1 MLKFLRP
8 EGESNS
14 RIGVLQTPALPLGYQ
29 AINSKI
35 SERDPDFFIVIYNSA
50 SGQTAALPLRHCA
63 TAPKLYFNIADLQ
76 LNFPASIQLKKHRR
90 QKLHP
95 RFRHKIIFE
104 NGILFVETG
113 QNFPLFI

>member
-50 SGQTAALPLRHCA
+50 SGQTSAFPLGYVA
-63 TAPKLYFNIADLQ
+63 ESYLYLADLQ
-76 LNFPASIQLKKHRR
+76 LHFPASVQIKKR
-90 QKLHP
+90 
-95 RFRHKIIFE
+95 
-104 NGILFVETG
+104 
-113 QNFPLFI
+113 

>member
-50 SGQTAALPLRHCA
+50 SGQTSALPLGYVAELNFH
-63 TAPKLYFNIADLQ
+63 LADLQ
-76 LNFPASIQLKKHRR
+76 LHFPASVQIKKR
-90 QKLHP
+90 
-95 RFRHKIIFE
+95 
-104 NGILFVETG
+104 
-113 QNFPLFI
+113 